1 MYDENTPILKTDMFN
16 GTDFRMKNMLKSDW
30 QRMEYFYKMSL
41 KRFGFFF
48 KLILQII
55 ISNLTILWQMKQN
68 NAYFYL
74 KCIKNKAK

>member
-30 QRMEYFYKMSL
+30 QRMEYFIKCL
-41 KRFGFFF
+41 KNDLFFF

-68 NAYFYL
+68 NA
-74 KCIKNKAK
+74 

>member
-1 MYDENTPILKTDMFN
+1 MKTRQFWRPKCL
-16 GTDFRMKNMLKSDW
+16 TVQTFEWKNMLKSDW

-41 KRFGFFF
+41 KRFGFFL

>member
-1 MYDENTPILKTDMFN
+1 
-16 GTDFRMKNMLKSDW
+16 
-30 QRMEYFYKMSL
+30 MEYFYKMSL

-74 KCIKNKAK
+74 KCIKDKAK

>member
-1 MYDENTPILKTDMFN
+1 
-16 GTDFRMKNMLKSDW
+16 
-30 QRMEYFYKMSL
+30 MEYFYKMSL
-41 KRFGFFF
+41 KRFFL
-48 KLILQII
+48 KLILRII

>member
-1 MYDENTPILKTDMFN
+1 
-16 GTDFRMKNMLKSDW
+16 
-30 QRMEYFYKMSL
+30 MEYFYKMSL
-41 KRFGFFF
+41 KRFVFF

-55 ISNLTILWQMKQN
+55 ISNLTILWPMKQN

>member
-1 MYDENTPILKTDMFN
+1 
-16 GTDFRMKNMLKSDW
+16 
-30 QRMEYFYKMSL
+30 MEYFYKMSL
-41 KRFGFFF
+41 KRFGFFL

-55 ISNLTILWQMKQN
+55 ISNLTILWPMKQN